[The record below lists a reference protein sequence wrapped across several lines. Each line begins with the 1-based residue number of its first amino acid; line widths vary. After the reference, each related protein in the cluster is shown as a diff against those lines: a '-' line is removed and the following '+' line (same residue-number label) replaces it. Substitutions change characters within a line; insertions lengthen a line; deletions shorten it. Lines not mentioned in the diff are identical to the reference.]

1 MCEANIDRSPV
12 SQCDS
17 DTDSYMY
24 YSSDDSTSTDDE
36 CLLLH
41 GTCI

>member
-12 SQCDS
+12 SQS
-17 DTDSYMY
+17 DTDSV
-24 YSSDDSTSTDDE
+24 YSSDYSTSSDDE